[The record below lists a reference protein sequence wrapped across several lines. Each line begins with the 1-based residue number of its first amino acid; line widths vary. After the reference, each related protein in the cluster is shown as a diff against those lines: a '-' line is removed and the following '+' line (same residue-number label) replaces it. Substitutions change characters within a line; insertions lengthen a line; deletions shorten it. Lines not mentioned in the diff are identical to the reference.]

1 MDLPER
7 LVNQE
12 KAISDLSHKI
22 QYYQE
27 SHYFKRRKVPS
38 LEAEL
43 TDKKEKQ
50 VNAVASFL
58 EKEFAPFRELVE
70 GNYTLLKGCRIKLRL
85 LHADFENFIPCDN
98 ASAVTGGRLVSRI
111 KGDMNQN
118 GYLYGHVIT
127 NRHICQNFLYVHS
140 LKGKIGYLGM
150 IRFIR
155 SGTKKGLKGVP
166 RTLSGIISNR
176 GITNLEVVGREHLL
190 HEHIYRNIV
199 ANAFVDNEEKR
210 DQFVRNRNELYS
222 IIEDTRKLLREVS
235 NSE

>member
-70 GNYTLLKGCRIKLRL
+70 GNYELLEGSRVIFKLI
-85 LHADFENFIPCDN
+85 HADLTFSVKSENR
-98 ASAVTGGRLVSRI
+98 SSGSLI
-111 KGDMNQN
+111 KWIRGAMHQN

-127 NRHICQNFLYVHS
+127 TQSCLQFLQYPS
-140 LKGKIGYLGM
+140 QLRGKIDYLGNM
-150 IRFIR
+150 RFMRHSIKL
-155 SGTKKGLKGVP
+155 SLINLP
-166 RTLSGIISNR
+166 RAFAGAVGNR
-176 GITNLEVVGREHLL
+176 GITTMEITERELRQH
-190 HEHIYRNIV
+190 YVYKNVV
-199 ANAFVDNEEKR
+199 ANAFVDDEEKR